1 MRPPKS
7 ERNFFHIYQISELTG
22 KVTGDKDDLV
32 LLWTPIFLLGLGIS
46 LLFIEIVLLPG
57 FGAAGVPGIVLI
69 CIGIGVVWS
78 EHGIE
83 AASVYGSAAIVVTI
97 PLSILGLWLAPR
109 TKIGRTVILDVVESS
124 ANGFQAP
131 PKELANLVGQS
142 GQSLSSLRPA
152 GAALIDSRRVDVVT
166 CGEFIEPETDVE
178 VILVEGSRVVVRG
191 L

>member
-1 MRPPKS
+1 M
-7 ERNFFHIYQISELTG
+7 
-22 KVTGDKDDLV
+22 
-32 LLWTPIFLLGLGIS
+32 LLWLPIFLLGLGVL

-69 CIGIGVVWS
+69 CVGIGIVWS

-83 AASVYGSAAIVVTI
+83 TASIYGGATIAVII

-109 TKIGRTVILDVVESS
+109 TKFGRTVILDAAESS
-124 ANGFQAP
+124 ADGFQAP

-142 GQSLSSLRPA
+142 GQSLSPLRPA

-166 CGEFIEPETDVE
+166 RGEFIEPETDVE
-178 VILVEGSRVVVRG
+178 VIFVEGSRVVVRS